1 MQVYSKDIDCGAKL
15 SPNGKIDMKKI
26 EVNAQGKSCPQP
38 VVMAKKALSE
48 AGGAGVVVFVDNE
61 AARDNVMRMAEKGGY
76 KVKAHKK
83 EKKVFQVEIMTNP
96 LPEKKK
102 SEPAKKGV
110 SKEKIVY
117 LFESDFIGTNRELG
131 KVLSNGFLNAI
142 AELKKRKSSIILISN
157 GVKLAIKKSY
167 VLERLQSL
175 EEEGFDIL
183 ICGTCLDYFK
193 IRDQV
198 QVGVT
203 SNALEIMECMTEA
216 DKVIKF

>member
-1 MQVYSKDIDCGAKL
+1 ME
-15 SPNGKIDMKKI
+15 NI
-26 EVNAQGKSCPQP
+26 EVNAVGKLCPEP
-38 VVMAKKALSE
+38 VVMTQKALSQ
-48 AGGAGVVVFVDNE
+48 ADKVGVVVFVDNE
-61 AARDNVMRMAEKGGY
+61 AARDNVVRMAEKRGF
-76 KVKAHKK
+76 KVKTYHKT
-83 EKKVFQVEIMTNP
+83 KKGFKVDI
-96 LPEKKK
+96 KK
-102 SEPAKKGV
+102 SLLSEKTKKTV

-142 AELKKRKSSIILISN
+142 EELPERKSSIVLISK

-167 VLERLQSL
+167 VLNRLKSL
-175 EEEGFDIL
+175 EEKGFDIL

-193 IRDQV
+193 IREKVD
-198 QVGVT
+198 VGKI

>member
-1 MQVYSKDIDCGAKL
+1 MDVIEVDAI
-15 SPNGKIDMKKI
+15 GKI
-26 EVNAQGKSCPQP
+26 CPQP
-38 VVMAKKALSE
+38 VVMTKKALSK
-48 AGGAGVVVFVDNE
+48 AGKAGVVVFVDKAE
-61 AARDNVMRMAEKGGY
+61 ARDNVVSMAEKEGFN
-76 KVKAHKK
+76 VKTFSKTKK
-83 EKKVFQVEIMTNP
+83 GFKIEIIKSF

-102 SEPAKKGV
+102 SDKTKKAV

-131 KVLSNGFLNAI
+131 KVLSNGFLTAI
-142 AELKKRKSSIILISN
+142 EELPERKSSIVLISK

-167 VLERLQSL
+167 VLNRLKNF
-175 EEEGFDIL
+175 EGKGFDIL

-193 IRDQV
+193 IREKVD
-198 QVGVT
+198 VGNI

>member
-1 MQVYSKDIDCGAKL
+1 MPAGIKIEN
-15 SPNGKIDMKKI
+15 NGRIDMNVI
-26 EVNAQGKSCPQP
+26 EVNAIGKPCPQP
-38 VVMAKKALSE
+38 VVMTKKALSE
-48 AGGAGVVVFVDNE
+48 AGKAGVVVFVDNE
-61 AARDNVMRMAEKGGY
+61 AARDNVVKMAEKGGR
-76 KVKAHKK
+76 KVTAYRKTKK
-83 EKKVFQVEIMTNP
+83 GFKVEIKKSF

-102 SEPAKKGV
+102 PGNTKKV
-110 SKEKIVY
+110 LSKEKIVY

-142 AELKKRKSSIILISN
+142 EELPERKSSIVLISK

-167 VLERLQSL
+167 VLNRLKSL
-175 EEEGFDIL
+175 EEKGFDIL

-193 IRDQV
+193 IREKVD
-198 QVGVT
+198 VGKI